1 MVNVSLTIP
10 PVEFGSG
17 ATLTC
22 SWTNLTNVM
31 KVDYKRS
38 STNEVVYT
46 YDTASNTKVGSGILS
61 GTHGWRDMD
70 AFVVYINVTIHNQFV
85 MYDCHVTNDEGSYQS
100 PSSMLDIAGKY
111 QLTSNVSTCRIDAA
125 ILQHTI
131 CSIHLM
137 SGFGFKSNQ

>member
-1 MVNVSLTIP
+1 MIIQPVQAVVNVSLTIP

-22 SWTNLTNVM
+22 SWTNLSNVM
-31 KVDYKRS
+31 RIDYKLS

-85 MYDCHVTNDEGSYQS
+85 MYDCHVTNDEGSYHS
-100 PSSMLDIAGKY
+100 PSSMLDTDGKY
-111 QLTSNVSTCRIDAA
+111 HCINEPRT
-125 ILQHTI
+125 
-131 CSIHLM
+131 SIHVGLM
-137 SGFGFKSNQ
+137 SPFYKTRYAVSI